1 MIVQLLFSTLVHSKK
16 FAVFAGKLPAIL
28 KLPLDL
34 PAKKF
39 PAKSPCL
46 RTSLAIFRSLIST
59 IRTAELLHLEN
70 SFEMAEKNCSSLQKI
85 TDLLTL
91 RITQNIIV
99 NHLQLELAIIQN
111 E

>member
-1 MIVQLLFSTLVHSKK
+1 MVLLAFRSEQINHQLTLTTLALLFSD
-16 FAVFAGKLPAIL
+16 
-28 KLPLDL
+28 PLYQRL
-34 PAKKF
+34 QQQN
-39 PAKSPCL
+39 CC
-46 RTSLAIFRSLIST
+46 
-59 IRTAELLHLEN
+59 HLEN